1 MKFRLIV
8 IAFFA
13 AVFWSFSASSKPL
26 DVSVENHEPIGKHV
40 YFLQEDVSP
49 LNLDEAIRAYAAGR
63 FTASQHAFL
72 NFGIGT
78 RPVWLRFEVD
88 NRDKTPMPRRLSIE
102 TSWLDMLDVYL
113 LHRGEVLEDHHVGDR
128 FPFSERAVASR
139 FFEFDHLFQPGKTT
153 VFIRIETPDPMVLP
167 VYLTRV
173 EEARSRQTLAGYSYG
188 FVYGVISALL
198 AYNLMLFFSLKS
210 RRYLYYSIYLAAFL
224 LMNIAYTGH
233 GYRWLW
239 PDMPRWQLWSN
250 PLFMMLF
257 SISGL
262 AFATR
267 FLNTKTAFPRL
278 HRAVLLAC
286 VGFGGVELFAVFAGN
301 HVTALLLSFFFVF
314 LFSGGMVL
322 LGAVS
327 LTHGDKSARYFLL
340 ASITHVSTSM
350 VTAMAVWGLIPY
362 SMIAYRAVE
371 IGMMIDAILLAM
383 ALAHQ
388 FRIVQEEKIEAEK
401 LAKVDP
407 LTAMNNRR
415 GFCEFVKPVWNT
427 GLRKRHD
434 MSIIMLDIDRFK
446 LINDTY
452 GHVRGDEVLIHVAS
466 SLMEGARNGDVVA
479 RWGGEEFVIF
489 LPETTLEDAAT
500 IAERF
505 RHKISTTPLD
515 IEGER
520 ITLTA
525 SFGVAHTVTASASI
539 DDLVSAADKQ
549 LYLAKKQGRDRV
561 CSAHLLS

>member
-1 MKFRLIV
+1 
-8 IAFFA
+8 
-13 AVFWSFSASSKPL
+13 
-26 DVSVENHEPIGKHV
+26 
-40 YFLQEDVSP
+40 
-49 LNLDEAIRAYAAGR
+49 
-63 FTASQHAFL
+63 
-72 NFGIGT
+72 
-78 RPVWLRFEVD
+78 
-88 NRDKTPMPRRLSIE
+88 
-102 TSWLDMLDVYL
+102 
-113 LHRGEVLEDHHVGDR
+113 
-128 FPFSERAVASR
+128 
-139 FFEFDHLFQPGKTT
+139 
-153 VFIRIETPDPMVLP
+153 
-167 VYLTRV
+167 
-173 EEARSRQTLAGYSYG
+173 
-188 FVYGVISALL
+188 
-198 AYNLMLFFSLKS
+198 
-210 RRYLYYSIYLAAFL
+210 
-224 LMNIAYTGH
+224 
-233 GYRWLW
+233 
-239 PDMPRWQLWSN
+239 
-250 PLFMMLF
+250 
-257 SISGL
+257 
-262 AFATR
+262 
-267 FLNTKTAFPRL
+267 
-278 HRAVLLAC
+278 
-286 VGFGGVELFAVFAGN
+286 
-301 HVTALLLSFFFVF
+301 
-314 LFSGGMVL
+314 
-322 LGAVS
+322 
-327 LTHGDKSARYFLL
+327 
-340 ASITHVSTSM
+340 M
-350 VTAMAVWGLIPY
+350 VTAMAVWGLMPY